1 MHTYMHLLICLP
13 VFIINY
19 IFQKF
24 MVLFRTSA
32 LTLLTSYGNN
42 AFLSQTSFRAD
53 CFIVAS
59 INSSIFITKGHKL
72 LFNFVFLFFLSIL
85 HDVISVLYCENI
97 FIKQENL
104 RLLQNSCTSVLL
116 NGKQKKT
123 IFFHRKRT
131 VKLNKTIIGPIGTQ
145 IHSLNK

>member
-1 MHTYMHLLICLP
+1 MHTCMHLLICLP

-59 INSSIFITKGHKL
+59 INPSM
-72 LFNFVFLFFLSIL
+72 FLFFLSIL

-131 VKLNKTIIGPIGTQ
+131 VKLNKTIIGLIGTQ